1 MHTIT
6 FYIALGWLGLLSLVL
21 VARLLRT
28 NSASRRILAVDT
40 LGLLLIAFLGVLA
53 TEEERG
59 FPLDVALLLVLL
71 SFASTIAAARY
82 YGEGH
87 VLE

>member
-1 MHTIT
+1 MHMIT
-6 FYIALGWLGLLSLVL
+6 FYIALGWLGLLSCALLFRV
-21 VARLLRT
+21 LRT
-28 NSASRRILAVDT
+28 HSPTRRILAIDT
-40 LGLLLIAFLGVLA
+40 LSLLLIAFLGILA

-71 SFASTIAAARY
+71 GFAGTLAAARY